1 MHCHHLTPALLLAF
15 GEIILSPSN
24 LFASGVG
31 MGVGE
36 VLELV

>member
-1 MHCHHLTPALLLAF
+1 MHCHHLAPALLAF

-36 VLELV
+36 FLELE